1 MTTDALHEGAPGD
14 AGLDEEEQAAR
25 QAADV
30 FFLLLKGIK
39 NINIYRHAETRFAEY
54 LEPAHQALT
63 TFLEAHDILPLKL
76 TPYTLEFKKHV
87 IYQDE
92 DRENLTYRFYKDG
105 MRYLMFRKGMP
116 PEELLR
122 FVMLAT
128 ERRSDAALF
137 QEDMITRLW
146 KEQFEFIEYVVVEG
160 FGFGD
165 LSEEEVEIEVEK
177 IVAYL
182 RKQLSANSDDIT
194 RFARLSA
201 EDLELELTDV
211 DQMRGG
217 IISGRTAT
225 DGDRAQVQE
234 ELFQEAKKRLFAKMV
249 LILFQILELEC
260 DVDDYEMM
268 LEAFTQV
275 LDTLLVS
282 EDVKGAVALL
292 QRFEKIAERPLPKGR
307 IQLVTKMGGV
317 FRRRMAEP
325 HRLDSVGQYLM
336 LNRDLDEGAVH
347 AYLSVCGEEE
357 LLHLVEMLAGMER
370 QDARAIMIN
379 VLAELGRSHVD
390 VFARRLDHNSS
401 NVVKDMLAIIHKIN
415 PDNKIQL
422 ISRCLDH
429 PNIMIRLEGLKT
441 LAKSKEDISLRYI
454 EKAMRDEDI
463 QMRVGAYRALATRA
477 PKRAAPLFVK
487 AMQADDFLQ
496 RDNRE
501 RIAIATALGET
512 RSEVALDY
520 LKSLF
525 TQKGGL
531 FSRGKANDMK
541 SMAVIGLAA
550 MKNVSAFKVLAA
562 QVQNRDNP
570 KEVMESA
577 HKAALRLKQEIKA
590 KRAEAKKHG

>member
-1 MTTDALHEGAPGD
+1 MTTDALHGGAPGD

-105 MRYLMFRKGMP
+105 MRYLMFRKGLP

-182 RKQLSANSDDIT
+182 RKQLSANSEDIT

-225 DGDRAQVQE
+225 DGDRAQVQD

-307 IQLVTKMGGV
+307 IQLVTKMGTV

-336 LNRDLDEGAVH
+336 LNRDLDEAAVH

-379 VLAELGRSHVD
+379 VLAELGNNHVD

-441 LAKSKEDISLRYI
+441 LAKSKEDIALRYI

-477 PKRAAPLFVK
+477 PQRAAPLFVK

-520 LKSLF
+520 LSSLF

-541 SMAVIGLAA
+541 TVAVIGLAA
-550 MKNVSAFKVLAA
+550 MKSVSAFKVLAA

-590 KRAEAKKHG
+590 KRAEAKKRG

>member
-1 MTTDALHEGAPGD
+1 MTSDVLQSRGAADEGDGD
-14 AGLDEEEQAAR
+14 EQAAR

-63 TFLEAHDILPLKL
+63 TFLEDHDILPLKL
-76 TPYTLEFKKHV
+76 TPFTLEFKKHV

-122 FVMLAT
+122 FVLLAT
-128 ERRSDAALF
+128 ESRSEAALF

-146 KEQFEFIEYVVVEG
+146 KEQFDFIEYVVVEG
-160 FGFGD
+160 FGFGE

-182 RKQLSANSDDIT
+182 RKQLSANSDDVT

-225 DGDRAQVQE
+225 PGDRSQVQD

-260 DVDDYEMM
+260 DAEDYEMM

-292 QRFEKIAERPLPKGR
+292 QRFERIAERPLPPSR
-307 IQLVTKMGGV
+307 VQLVTKMAGV

-325 HRLDSVGQYLM
+325 HRLDAVGQYLM
-336 LNRDLDEGAVH
+336 LNRDLDEAAVH

-357 LLHLVEMLAGMER
+357 MLHIVEMLAGMER
-370 QDARAIMIN
+370 QDARHILIN
-379 VLAELGRSHVD
+379 VLAEMGRNHVD

-441 LAKSKEDISLRYI
+441 LAKSKEDVALRYI

-487 AMQADDFLQ
+487 AMQADDYLS

-512 RSEVALDY
+512 RTDVALDY
-520 LKSLF
+520 LSKIF
-525 TQKGGL
+525 DQKGGL
-531 FSRGKANDMK
+531 FSRGKVDDIK
-541 SMAVIGLAA
+541 SMAIIGLAA
-550 MKNVSAFKVLAA
+550 MKSVAAFKVLAA
-562 QVQNRDNP
+562 QVQNRQNSKDI
-570 KEVMESA
+570 MQSA
-577 HKAALRLKQEIKA
+577 HKAALRLKQDIKA
-590 KRAEAKKHG
+590 KRAEAKKRG

>member
-1 MTTDALHEGAPGD
+1 MTSDALSASPSE
-14 AGLDEEEQAAR
+14 DEDLAVEQRAAEQAAE
-25 QAADV
+25 V

-54 LEPAHQALT
+54 LEPAHAALT
-63 TFLEAHDILPLKL
+63 TFLEDNEILPLKL
-76 TPYTLEFKKHV
+76 GPYSLEYKKHV
-87 IYQDE
+87 IYQEE
-92 DRENLTYRFYKDG
+92 DKENLTYRFYRDG
-105 MRYLMFRKGMP
+105 MRYLMFRRGLP

-122 FVMLAT
+122 FVLLAT
-128 ERRSDAALF
+128 EHRTDAALF

-146 KEQFEFIEYVVVEG
+146 KEEFDCIEYVVVEG

-165 LSEEEVEIEVEK
+165 LSDEEVEVEVEK

-182 RKQLSANSDDIT
+182 RKQLQANGDDIT

-201 EDLELELTDV
+201 EDLELELSDI

-225 DGDRAQVQE
+225 DGDRSQVQE
-234 ELFQEAKKRLFAKMV
+234 ELYHEAKKRLFAKMV

-260 DVDDYEMM
+260 EGTDYDNM

-292 QRFEKIAERPLPKGR
+292 HRFDKIAERPLPAERVK
-307 IQLVTKMGGV
+307 LVEKMATV

-336 LNRDLDEGAVH
+336 LNRSLDESAVR

-357 LLHLVEMLAGMER
+357 LLHLVEMLEGMER
-370 QDARAIMIN
+370 PDGRAVMID
-379 VLAELGRSHVD
+379 VLADIGRKHVD

-401 NVVKDMLAIIHKIN
+401 NVVKDMLAVIHKID

-422 ISRCLDH
+422 VSRCLDH

-441 LAKSKEDISLRYI
+441 LAKSKEDIALRYI

-463 QMRVGAYRALATRA
+463 QMRVGAYRALAMRA

-487 AMQADDFLQ
+487 AMQADDYLS

-512 RSEVALDY
+512 RTEVALACFQEIFD
-520 LKSLF
+520 
-525 TQKGGL
+525 QKGGL
-531 FSRGKANDMK
+531 FSRGKTNDLK
-541 SMAVIGLAA
+541 SMAIVGLAA
-550 MKNVSAFKVLAA
+550 MKSVAAFKALAA
-562 QVQNRDNP
+562 QVQNRQNTKDI
-570 KEVMESA
+570 MQAA
-577 HKAALRLKQEIKA
+577 HKAALRLKADIKTQ
-590 KRAEAKKHG
+590 RAEAKKHG